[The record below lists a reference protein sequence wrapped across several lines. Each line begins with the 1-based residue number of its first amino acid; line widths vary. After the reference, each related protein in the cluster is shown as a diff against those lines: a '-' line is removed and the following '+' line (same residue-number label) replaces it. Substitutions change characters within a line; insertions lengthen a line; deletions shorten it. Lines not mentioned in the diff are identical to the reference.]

1 MKNKIIV
8 AAALLAFS
16 TSLFAKTQVIAHRG
30 YWKQAGSAKNS
41 ISSLTNAQT
50 IGVYGS
56 ELDVHITADK
66 VVVVCHDDS
75 IQGHDIN
82 TSTYSELKD
91 LKLENGE
98 ALPTLTAYIEQARK
112 NTGTK
117 LIIEIKYKKDAELEK
132 RTVLEVVN
140 LVNGLKMQQQVEYI
154 SFSMNVCKELVK
166 LSPETPIAYL
176 AYKDFVVSPKE
187 LKELGISGLDYHYSL
202 LLQKPEFIE
211 EAKATGISVNVWTV
225 NDPAIIQKLIDFKVD
240 YITTDEPVKALELSA
255 K

>member
-1 MKNKIIV
+1 MKNKILI
-8 AAALLAFS
+8 ALVLVAFS
-16 TSLFAKTQVIAHRG
+16 ASLFAKTQVIAHRG

-41 ISSLTNAQT
+41 ISSLINAQT
-50 IGVYGS
+50 IGLYGS

-66 VVVVCHDDS
+66 VVVVNHDDS

-82 TSTYSELKD
+82 TSTYSELQN

-98 ALPTLTAYIEQARK
+98 TLPTLAAYLEQAQK
-112 NTGTK
+112 NTGVK
-117 LIIEIKYKKDAELEK
+117 IIIEIKHKKDAELEK

-140 LVNGLKMQQQVEYI
+140 LVNGLKMEKQVEYI
-154 SFSMNVCKELVK
+154 SFSMNICKELVK
-166 LSPETPIAYL
+166 LSPKTPIAYL

-187 LKELGISGLDYHYSL
+187 LKKLGISGLDYHHSL

-211 EAKATGISVNVWTV
+211 EAKAAGITVNVWTA
-225 NDPAIIQKLIDFKVD
+225 NDPIVIQKLIDLKVD

>member
-1 MKNKIIV
+1 MKNKI
-8 AAALLAFS
+8 LLALALVAFS
-16 TSLFAKTQVIAHRG
+16 ASLFAKTEVIAHRG

-41 ISSLTNAQT
+41 ISSLINAQT

-66 VVVVCHDDS
+66 VVVVNHDDS

-82 TSTYSELKD
+82 TSTYSELKN

-98 ALPTLTAYIEQARK
+98 TLPTLTAYLEQAQK
-112 NTGTK
+112 KTSVK
-117 LIIEIKYKKDAELEK
+117 LIIEIKYKKAAELEK
-132 RTVLEVVN
+132 QTVLEVVK
-140 LVNGLKMQQQVEYI
+140 LVNELKMEQQVEYI
-154 SFSMNVCKELVK
+154 SFSMNICKELVK
-166 LSPETPIAYL
+166 LSPKTPVAYL

-187 LKELGISGLDYHYSL
+187 LKELGMSGLDYHYSL
-202 LLQKPEFIE
+202 LLQKPEFVE
-211 EAKATGISVNVWTV
+211 EAKAAGISVNVWTV
-225 NDPAIIQKLIDFKVD
+225 NDPAIIQKLIDLKVD

>member
-1 MKNKIIV
+1 MKNKILI
-8 AAALLAFS
+8 ALVLVAFS
-16 TSLFAKTQVIAHRG
+16 VSLFAKTQVIAHRG

-41 ISSLTNAQT
+41 ISSLINAQT

-66 VVVVCHDDS
+66 VVVVNHDDS

-82 TSTYSELKD
+82 TSTYSELQN

-98 ALPTLTAYIEQARK
+98 TLPTLAAYLEQAQK
-112 NTGTK
+112 KTSVK
-117 LIIEIKYKKDAELEK
+117 IIIEIKHKKDGELEK
-132 RTVLEVVN
+132 RTALEVVN
-140 LVNGLKMQQQVEYI
+140 LVSDLKMEQQVEYI
-154 SFSMNVCKELVK
+154 SFSMNMCKELVK
-166 LSPETPIAYL
+166 LSPKTPIAYL

-202 LLQKPEFIE
+202 LLQKPEFVE
-211 EAKATGISVNVWTV
+211 EAKAAGITVNVWTA
-225 NDPAIIQKLIDFKVD
+225 NDPIIIQKLIDLKVD